1 MSKNISKD
9 DVIAHKKNAIR
20 KVNNLL
26 ESYINSEES
35 ESLKKADLI
44 SYWLESFTSYVS
56 FEERFDPSRLLNYKR
71 GDVIRVNFGFNVGKE
86 LGGLHFAVVID
97 NETKRNAHVLTV
109 VPLSSTDGRDIHSR
123 NVDLGTEL
131 FTKVSDVQKKLID
144 DAQERLKLIVQNAN
158 ALTTAV
164 DLLKDVETTEQNSSE
179 LDAKL
184 QDVIERTK
192 QLYEEKDLVEN
203 QIQRMERN
211 EKEIQKM
218 KAGSMAVIN
227 QITTISKQRIY
238 TPKRSEDFLYN
249 ISLSPTAMD
258 KINEKIKEQY
268 IFG

>member
-1 MSKNISKD
+1 M
-9 DVIAHKKNAIR
+9 
-20 KVNNLL
+20 
-26 ESYINSEES
+26 
-35 ESLKKADLI
+35 I
-44 SYWLESFTSYVS
+44 SYWLESFSSYVS

-109 VPLSSTDGRDIHSR
+109 VPLSSTDGRDIHQR

-131 FTKVSDVQKKLID
+131 FVKVSDIQKKLLD
-144 DAQERLKLIVQNAN
+144 DAKERLDLIAENAN
-158 ALTTAV
+158 ALLAV
-164 DLLKDVETTEQNSSE
+164 VNLLKNVDVAEQNSDE
-179 LDAKL
+179 FNDKL
-184 QDVIERTK
+184 QDVIERTE
-192 QLYEEKDLVEN
+192 QFLEEKNLVEK

-238 TPKRSEDFLYN
+238 TPKHSEDFLYN
-249 ISLSPTAMD
+249 VSLSSTAMD

-268 IFG
+268 IFS